1 MVICAYEVM
10 NLDDEQPSFLS
21 SHFHTNHVIYEPI
34 NLGSGVHSL
43 SIITIAT
50 TKGGA
55 GKTTLA
61 RLILGR
67 LALAHFATAAID
79 SDLNHT
85 LTDWVTTA
93 AKLPITVRHEL
104 DETKIVP
111 LVTELHD
118 AHDVVIIDTAGSASQ
133 ATIFAIGCAD
143 IVLVPIAPSSSD
155 IVEAIK
161 TINLIKS
168 ASLMMKREVLARVV
182 LTAVQ
187 PGTNIAEHIEKEVAK
202 AKLQVMPTR
211 LHRLV
216 AFQEMSFTGIAPV
229 SGLAGQQC
237 ANLLE
242 EIASLGALQEPKKL
256 AS

>member
-1 MVICAYEVM
+1 M
-10 NLDDEQPSFLS
+10 
-21 SHFHTNHVIYEPI
+21 
-34 NLGSGVHSL
+34 

-67 LALAHFATAAID
+67 SALSGLKAAALD
-79 SDLNHT
+79 ADFNHT
-85 LTDWVTTA
+85 LSDWVTTA
-93 AKLPITVRHEL
+93 AKSPMTVRHEL

-111 LVTELHD
+111 LVSELHET
-118 AHDVVIIDTAGSASQ
+118 HDVVVVDTAGAASQ

-143 IVLVPIAPSSSD
+143 LVLVPVAPSSAD

-161 TINLIKS
+161 TVNLIRS
-168 ASLMMKREVLARVV
+168 AAQMMRKEIPTRVV

-187 PGTNIAEHIEKEVAK
+187 PGTNIADHIEKEIAK
-202 AKLQVMPTR
+202 AKLPLLNTR

-216 AFQEMSFTGIAPV
+216 AFQEMSFTGIPPT
-229 SGLAGQQC
+229 SGLAGIQC
-237 ANLLE
+237 SNFLYDLE
-242 EIASLGALQEPKKL
+242 ALGGLPETTKL

>member
-1 MVICAYEVM
+1 M
-10 NLDDEQPSFLS
+10 
-21 SHFHTNHVIYEPI
+21 
-34 NLGSGVHSL
+34 

-61 RLILGR
+61 RLLLSR
-67 LALAHFATAAID
+67 LALAGFDMAAVD
-79 SDLNHT
+79 ADANHT

-93 AKLPITVRHEL
+93 AKQKITIRHET
-104 DETKIVP
+104 DETNIVP
-111 LVTELHD
+111 LIEELHD
-118 AHDVVIIDTAGSASQ
+118 THDTVIVDTAGAATQ

-143 IVLVPIAPSSSD
+143 LILVPIAPSAAD
-155 IVEAIK
+155 IVEGIK

-168 ASLMMKREVLARVV
+168 ASKMLKRELLARVV

-187 PGTNIAEHIEKEVAK
+187 PGTNISDHVEKEVAK
-202 AKLQVMPTR
+202 AGLATMTTR

-216 AFQEMSFTGIAPV
+216 AFQEMSFTGIPPI

-237 ANLLE
+237 ATLIE
-242 EIASLGALQEPKKL
+242 EIAALGALQEPKKL

>member
-1 MVICAYEVM
+1 M
-10 NLDDEQPSFLS
+10 
-21 SHFHTNHVIYEPI
+21 
-34 NLGSGVHSL
+34 
-43 SIITIAT
+43 SIIAIAT

-67 LALAHFATAAID
+67 SALSGLKAAALD
-79 SDLNHT
+79 ADFNHT

-93 AKLPITVRHEL
+93 ARSPITVRHEL

-111 LVTELHD
+111 LVSELHE
-118 AHDVVIIDTAGSASQ
+118 AHDVVVIDTAGAASQ

-143 IVLVPIAPSSSD
+143 LVLVPVAPSSAD

-161 TINLIKS
+161 TVNLIKS
-168 ASLMMKREVLARVV
+168 AAQMMRKEIPTRVV

-187 PGTNIAEHIEKEVAK
+187 PGTNIAEHIEKEIAK
-202 AKLQVMPTR
+202 AKLPLLDTR

-216 AFQEMSFTGIAPV
+216 AFQEMSFTGIPPT
-229 SGLAGQQC
+229 SGLAGLQC
-237 ANLLE
+237 SNFLYDLE
-242 EIASLGALQEPKKL
+242 ALGGLPETTKL

>member
-1 MVICAYEVM
+1 
-10 NLDDEQPSFLS
+10 
-21 SHFHTNHVIYEPI
+21 
-34 NLGSGVHSL
+34 L

-67 LALAHFATAAID
+67 LSLVGFKTAAID
-79 SDLNHT
+79 VDFNHT
-85 LTDWVTTA
+85 LTDWISTV
-93 AKLPITVRHEL
+93 AKHPITVHHEL

-111 LVTELHD
+111 LVSELHEQ
-118 AHDVVIIDTAGSASQ
+118 HDVVVIDTAGAASQ

-143 IVLVPIAPSSSD
+143 LVLVPIQPSSAD

-168 ASLMMKREVLARVV
+168 ASLMMKRQILARVV
-182 LTAVQ
+182 LTGMQ

-202 AKLQVMPTR
+202 AKLPVMKAK

-216 AFQEMSFTGIAPV
+216 AFQEMSFTGIAPT
-229 SGLAGQQC
+229 SGVAGHQC
-237 ANLLE
+237 TAFLE
-242 EIASLGALQEPKKL
+242 EITDLGALPEPTKL

>member
-1 MVICAYEVM
+1 M
-10 NLDDEQPSFLS
+10 
-21 SHFHTNHVIYEPI
+21 
-34 NLGSGVHSL
+34 

-67 LALAHFATAAID
+67 SSQSGLRAAAVD
-79 SDLNHT
+79 ADFNHT
-85 LTDWVTTA
+85 LTDWVATA
-93 AKLPITVRHEL
+93 AKHPITVRHEL

-111 LVTELHD
+111 LVGELHEF
-118 AHDVVIIDTAGSASQ
+118 HDVVVIDTAGAASQ
-133 ATIFAIGCAD
+133 TTIFAIGCAD
-143 IVLVPIAPSSSD
+143 LVLVPVAPSSAD

-161 TINLIKS
+161 TVNLIKS
-168 ASLMMKREVLARVV
+168 ASQMIRREIPTCVV

-187 PGTNIAEHIEKEVAK
+187 PGTNIAEHIEKEIGK
-202 AKLQVMPTR
+202 AKLPLLNTR

-216 AFQEMSFTGIAPV
+216 AFQEMSFTGIPPTT
-229 SGLAGQQC
+229 GLAGVQC
-237 ANLLE
+237 SHFLNDLE
-242 EIASLGALQEPKKL
+242 ALGGLPETTKL

>member
-1 MVICAYEVM
+1 M
-10 NLDDEQPSFLS
+10 
-21 SHFHTNHVIYEPI
+21 
-34 NLGSGVHSL
+34 
-43 SIITIAT
+43 SIITVAT

-55 GKTTLA
+55 GKTTLV
-61 RLILGR
+61 RLILAR
-67 LALAHFATAAID
+67 LAASGIKVAAVD
-79 SDLNHT
+79 ADFNHT

-93 AKLPITVRHEL
+93 AKHPITVHHEL

-111 LVTELHD
+111 LIAELQSS
-118 AHDVVIIDTAGSASQ
+118 HDVVVIDTAGAASQ

-143 IVLVPIAPSSSD
+143 LVLVPVQTSSAD

-168 ASLMMKREVLARVV
+168 ASLMMKREVTARVV

-202 AKLQVMPTR
+202 ANLPVLKTR

-216 AFQEMSFTGIAPV
+216 AFQEMSFTGIAPT
-229 SGLAGQQC
+229 SGLAGHQC
-237 ANLLE
+237 SNFLDDLAALGGLPE
-242 EIASLGALQEPKKL
+242 SMKIAS
-256 AS
+256 

>member
-1 MVICAYEVM
+1 M
-10 NLDDEQPSFLS
+10 
-21 SHFHTNHVIYEPI
+21 
-34 NLGSGVHSL
+34 

-67 LALAHFATAAID
+67 SALSGLKTAALD
-79 SDLNHT
+79 ADFNHT
-85 LTDWVTTA
+85 LTDWVATA
-93 AKLPITVRHEL
+93 AKSPVTVRHEL
-104 DETKIVP
+104 DETKIVR
-111 LVTELHD
+111 LVAELHGS
-118 AHDVVIIDTAGSASQ
+118 HDIVVIDTAGAASQ

-143 IVLVPIAPSSSD
+143 LVLV
-155 IVEAIK
+155 IK
-161 TINLIKS
+161 TVNLIKS
-168 ASLMMKREVLARVV
+168 ASQMMRREVVARVV

-202 AKLQVMPTR
+202 AGLPVLKTR

-216 AFQEMSFTGIAPV
+216 AFQEMSFTGIAPT
-229 SGLAGQQC
+229 SGHAGVQC
-237 ANLLE
+237 SNFLDDLE
-242 EIASLGALQEPKKL
+242 ALGGLPETTKL

>member
-1 MVICAYEVM
+1 M
-10 NLDDEQPSFLS
+10 
-21 SHFHTNHVIYEPI
+21 
-34 NLGSGVHSL
+34 

-67 LALAHFATAAID
+67 SALSGLKAAAID
-79 SDLNHT
+79 ADLNHT
-85 LTDWVTTA
+85 LTDWVATA
-93 AKLPITVRHEL
+93 AKSPITIRHEL

-111 LVTELHD
+111 LVTELHNS
-118 AHDVVIIDTAGSASQ
+118 HDVLVIDTAGAASQ

-143 IVLVPIAPSSSD
+143 VVLVPIAPSAAD

-161 TINLIKS
+161 TVNLIRS
-168 ASLMMKREVLARVV
+168 ASQMMRREVVARVV

-187 PGTNIAEHIEKEVAK
+187 PGTNIAEHVEKEVAK
-202 AKLQVMPTR
+202 AGLPVLRTR

-216 AFQEMSFTGIAPV
+216 AFQEMSFTGIRRPPGMPASNARISSRTSRP
-229 SGLAGQQC
+229 LA
-237 ANLLE
+237 
-242 EIASLGALQEPKKL
+242 ASRKLRSSLHRNVGAGKL
-256 AS
+256 CRRRISRPSRPTCRRWRR

>member
-1 MVICAYEVM
+1 V
-10 NLDDEQPSFLS
+10 
-21 SHFHTNHVIYEPI
+21 
-34 NLGSGVHSL
+34 
-43 SIITIAT
+43 SIIAIAT

-67 LALAHFATAAID
+67 SALSGLKAAALD
-79 SDLNHT
+79 ADFNHT

-93 AKLPITVRHEL
+93 ARSPITVRHEL

-111 LVTELHD
+111 LVSELHE
-118 AHDVVIIDTAGSASQ
+118 AHDVVVIDTAGAASQ

-143 IVLVPIAPSSSD
+143 LVLVPVAPSSAD

-161 TINLIKS
+161 TVNLIKS
-168 ASLMMKREVLARVV
+168 AAQMMRKEIPTRVV

-187 PGTNIAEHIEKEVAK
+187 PGTNIAEHIEKEIAK
-202 AKLQVMPTR
+202 AKLPLLDTR

-216 AFQEMSFTGIAPV
+216 AFQEMSFTGIPPT
-229 SGLAGQQC
+229 SGLAGLQC
-237 ANLLE
+237 SNFLYDLE
-242 EIASLGALQEPKKL
+242 ALGGLPETTKL

>member
-1 MVICAYEVM
+1 M
-10 NLDDEQPSFLS
+10 
-21 SHFHTNHVIYEPI
+21 
-34 NLGSGVHSL
+34 

-61 RLILGR
+61 RLILAR
-67 LALAHFATAAID
+67 LALDGFKVAAVD
-79 SDLNHT
+79 SDFNRT
-85 LTDWVTTA
+85 LTDWVSTA
-93 AKLPITVRHEL
+93 AKHPMTVRHEL

-111 LVTELHD
+111 TVTELEAQND
-118 AHDVVIIDTAGSASQ
+118 LVIVDTAGAASQ

-143 IVLVPIAPSSSD
+143 LVLVPLQPSAAD

-161 TINLIKS
+161 TINLIRS
-168 ASLMMKREVLARVV
+168 ASQMLRREVLARVV
-182 LTAVQ
+182 LTGIQ

-202 AKLQVMPTR
+202 AGLPVMATK

-216 AFQEMSFTGIAPV
+216 AFQEISFTGIAPTT
-229 SGLAGQQC
+229 GIAGTQ
-237 ANLLE
+237 ATAFLG
-242 EIASLGALQEPKKL
+242 EIAGLGALPEPKRL

>member
-1 MVICAYEVM
+1 M
-10 NLDDEQPSFLS
+10 
-21 SHFHTNHVIYEPI
+21 
-34 NLGSGVHSL
+34 
-43 SIITIAT
+43 SIITTAT

-67 LALAHFATAAID
+67 SALSGFKAAALD
-79 SDLNHT
+79 ADFNHT

-93 AKLPITVRHEL
+93 AKSPITVRHEL

-111 LVTELHD
+111 LVSELHET
-118 AHDVVIIDTAGSASQ
+118 HDVVVIDTAGAASQ

-143 IVLVPIAPSSSD
+143 LVLVPVAPSSAD

-161 TINLIKS
+161 TVNLIKS
-168 ASLMMKREVLARVV
+168 AAQMMRKEIPTRVV

-187 PGTNIAEHIEKEVAK
+187 PGTNIAEHIEKEIAK
-202 AKLQVMPTR
+202 AKLPLLDTR

-216 AFQEMSFTGIAPV
+216 AFQEMSFTGIPPT
-229 SGLAGQQC
+229 SGLAGLQC
-237 ANLLE
+237 SNFLYDLE
-242 EIASLGALQEPKKL
+242 ALGGLPETTKL